1 MAYREVHM
9 TEIKEILL
17 RLKRKESVRSISKT
31 LGIHRDTINKYLSLC
46 LELGVDPREG
56 AITDK
61 IIEAINKRLTPGAK
75 PSHIP
80 RDDILLPHKDRI
92 EAYLEKGIKGSKIMI
107 LLARD
112 GIVVGDSSF
121 YRFINTRCE
130 NYIRK
135 NITVRLP
142 ETGPGE
148 YLQADFGYMGMIW
161 DEEAGRMRKTHG
173 LILTLCHSRH
183 MYVYLTFKQD
193 IRAVIEGFEATWDYF
208 GGITGIVIIDNLKPA
223 IDKSDRY
230 GPKINRQF
238 LQYAQ
243 SRGFTVD
250 PANSGHPKGKPIVE
264 RAVPYVRDNFFKGE
278 NFISLIDG
286 RERAVDWCSNI
297 AGARI
302 HGTTRKVPTEV
313 FESIEKAALSPCPHK
328 RYDIPY
334 WAVCKVHP
342 DHHIRFKNSLYSL
355 PTKYISK
362 TMEVKGDSALVK
374 IYFKGSLVKIHK
386 RAEPGKRSTDFDDYP
401 KELAP
406 YTLRNP
412 KYQISEGYRRANEI
426 GAFIE
431 EILTGPYPWHRLRS
445 AQKILRLS
453 DKYGADRMAKALV
466 KAKAYSIYDMRRI
479 ENMLKNN
486 VEDVLPEKEY
496 TEQLK
501 LAGPKFLRDS
511 LSFNHYK
518 QEKGR

>member
-1 MAYREVHM
+1 
-9 TEIKEILL
+9 
-17 RLKRKESVRSISKT
+17 
-31 LGIHRDTINKYLSLC
+31 
-46 LELGVDPREG
+46 
-56 AITDK
+56 
-61 IIEAINKRLTPGAK
+61 
-75 PSHIP
+75 
-80 RDDILLPHKDRI
+80 
-92 EAYLEKGIKGSKIMI
+92 
-107 LLARD
+107 
-112 GIVVGDSSF
+112 
-121 YRFINTRCE
+121 
-130 NYIRK
+130 
-135 NITVRLP
+135 
-142 ETGPGE
+142 
-148 YLQADFGYMGMIW
+148 
-161 DEEAGRMRKTHG
+161 
-173 LILTLCHSRH
+173 

-193 IRAVIEGFEATWDYF
+193 IRAVIEGFEAAWDYF

-223 IDKSDRY
+223 IDKACHYS
-230 GPKINRQF
+230 PKINRQF

-278 NFISLIDG
+278 SFISLGDG
-286 RERAVDWCSNI
+286 RERAVDWCSNV
-297 AGARI
+297 AGTRI
-302 HGTTRKVPTEV
+302 HGTTRKVPAEV
-313 FESIEKAALSPCPHK
+313 FESIEKATLIPYPGE

-342 DHHIRFKNSLYSL
+342 DHHIRFKNSLYSV

-362 TMEVKGDSALVK
+362 TVEVRGDSALVK

-386 RAEPGKRSTDFDDYP
+386 RMEPGKRSTDFDDYP
-401 KELAP
+401 VELAP

-453 DKYGADRMAKALV
+453 DKYGADRMAKALT

-486 VEDVLPEKEY
+486 VEDMPVDKKD
-496 TEQLK
+496 TVQLK
-501 LAGPKFLRDS
+501 LDDPRFLRDCR
-511 LSFNHYK
+511 SFNHYK
-518 QEKGR
+518 QEKGQ

>member
-1 MAYREVHM
+1 MVYREVHM

-17 RLKRKESVRSISKT
+17 RAAKGQPVRSISRT
-31 LGIHRDTINKYLSLC
+31 LGIHRDTINKYIRLC
-46 LELGVDPREG
+46 VDLGVDLKKD
-56 AITDK
+56 AITDEL
-61 IIEAINKRLTPGAK
+61 IEKLRSEVTTVPKSL
-75 PSHIP
+75 SIP

-92 EAYLEKGIKGSKIMI
+92 EGYLDKGLKGSKIRV
-107 LLARD
+107 LLRRD
-112 GIVVGDSSF
+112 GIEVGGSSF
-121 YRFINTRCE
+121 YRFINSSCE
-130 NYIRK
+130 NYIKK

-142 ETGPGE
+142 ETEPGK
-148 YLQADFGYMGMIW
+148 YSQADFGYMGLIW
-161 DEEAGRMRKTHG
+161 DEESGRLRKTHA
-173 LILTLCHSRH
+173 LILTLCSSRH

-193 IRAVIEGFEATWDYF
+193 IRAVIEGFEAAWGYF
-208 GGITGIVIIDNLKPA
+208 EGITIIVIIDNLKPA

-230 GPKINRQF
+230 NPKINRQF
-238 LQYAQ
+238 LEYAQ
-243 SRGFTVD
+243 DRGFIVD
-250 PANSGHPKGKPIVE
+250 PANSGHPTGKPIIE

-278 NFISLIDG
+278 SFISLDDC
-286 RERAVDWCSNI
+286 RERAIDWCTDT
-297 AGARI
+297 AGKRI
-302 HGTTRKVPTEV
+302 HGTTQKIPLEV
-313 FESIEKAALSPCPHK
+313 FETIEKATLKPYPEN

-362 TMEVKGDSALVK
+362 SVEVKGDSALVK
-374 IYFKGSLVKIHK
+374 IYFKGNLVKIHK
-386 RAEPGKRSTDFDDYP
+386 RMGPGKRSTDFDDYP

-453 DKYGADRMAKALV
+453 DKYGADRMAKALI

-486 VEDVLPEKEY
+486 VEEMLPEKEY

-501 LAGPKFLRDS
+501 LDDPKFLRDCK
-511 LSFNHYK
+511 SFNHYK
-518 QEKGR
+518 

>member
-1 MAYREVHM
+1 M

-17 RLKRKESVRSISKT
+17 RAAKEEFVRSISRT
-31 LGIHRDTINKYLSLC
+31 LSMHRDTINKYISISLD
-46 LELGVDPREG
+46 LGVDPTKD
-56 AITDK
+56 AITDELVEK
-61 IIEAINKRLTPGAK
+61 IKSTVTTETK
-75 PSHIP
+75 PLSIP
-80 RDDILLPHKDRI
+80 RDDILLPHIERI
-92 EAYLEKGIKGSKIMI
+92 EDYLEKGLKSSKILI
-107 LLARD
+107 LLKRD
-112 GIVVGDSSF
+112 GIEVGDSSF
-121 YRFINTRCE
+121 YRFVNSRCE

-142 ETGPGE
+142 ETDPGH
-148 YLQADFGYMGMIW
+148 YSQADFGYMGLIW
-161 DEEAGRMRKTHG
+161 DEEAGRLRKTHA
-173 LILTLCHSRH
+173 LIITLCHSRH
-183 MYVYLTFKQD
+183 MYVYLTFAQD
-193 IRAVIEGFEATWDYF
+193 IRAVIEGFEAAWGYF
-208 GGITGIVIIDNLKPA
+208 EGISIIVIIDNLKPA

-230 GPKINRQF
+230 SPKINRQF
-238 LQYAQ
+238 LEYAQ
-243 SRGFTVD
+243 SRGFIVD
-250 PANSGHPKGKPIVE
+250 PANSGHPKGKPIIE

-278 NFISLIDG
+278 NFISIGDG

-297 AGARI
+297 AGLRV
-302 HGTTRKVPTEV
+302 HGTTQKIPAQV
-313 FESIEKAALSPCPHK
+313 FESVEKAALKPYTGE
-328 RYDIPY
+328 RYDIPC

-362 TMEVKGDSALVK
+362 TLEVKGDSALVK
-374 IYFKGSLVKIHK
+374 IYFKGSLVKIHE
-386 RAEPGKRSTDFDDYP
+386 RMESGKRSTDFDDYP

-453 DKYGADRMAKALV
+453 DKYGADRMAKALT

-486 VEDVLPEKEY
+486 VEDMLPDKEY
-496 TEQLK
+496 QEQLK
-501 LAGPKFLRDS
+501 LDDPRFLRDCK
-511 LSFNHYK
+511 SFNHYK
-518 QEKGR
+518 